1 MEEIRY
7 DGKITC
13 SDKKL
18 LKWVLEMLENKG
30 VQYVQ
35 SWDGDVNHFVEI
47 YKKVQ

>member
-1 MEEIRY
+1 MEKIKWV
-7 DGKITC
+7 GKITC
-13 SDKKL
+13 TDAKL

-35 SWDGDVNHFVEI
+35 SWDGDINHFVEI